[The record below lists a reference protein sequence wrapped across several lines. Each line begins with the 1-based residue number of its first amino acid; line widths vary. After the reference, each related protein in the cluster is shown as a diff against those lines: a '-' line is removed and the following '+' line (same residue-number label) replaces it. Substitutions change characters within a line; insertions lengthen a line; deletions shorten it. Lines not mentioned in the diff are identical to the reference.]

1 MLKKMMTQVLA
12 LAMIL
17 LLFGSDVLSQTRIT
31 FRRGSTSASVS
42 GNLAPGAARTF
53 VLSAKSGQNL
63 RAKLSSGNGN
73 VRFSD
78 PEGPGKLASIAR
90 VAENGDNEIYIAN
103 NGKTATKFT
112 LTVSIVR

>member
-17 LLFGSDVLSQTRIT
+17 LLSGSDVFSQTRIS

-42 GNLAPGAARTF
+42 GKLAPGAGRSF
-53 VLSAKSGQNL
+53 VLTAKSGQNL
-63 RAKLSSGNGN
+63 RAKISSGNGN

-78 PEGPGKLASIAR
+78 PEGPGTLTSIEY
-90 VAENGDNEIYIAN
+90 VTENGDNEIYIAN
-103 NGKTATKFT
+103 NGNKATNFT
-112 LTVSIVR
+112 LTVSIAR